1 LARFYQ
7 KVIKKK
13 KVQTEREE
21 LENILAIIAS
31 SSSDSNCAAD
41 FMQIN
46 DMH

>member
-7 KVIKKK
+7 KVIKK

-21 LENILAIIAS
+21 LENVLAIIAS